1 MPTYSYVCSKCG
13 LRFDKV
19 EPMKEW
25 SHTKSECPYC
35 KGEALRSYEIS
46 GIIIAGGG
54 TKTRRG
60 SKDVFDEV
68 KG

>member
-1 MPTYSYVCSKCG
+1 
-13 LRFDKV
+13 
-19 EPMKEW
+19 MKEW